1 MSRYYQ
7 ADGKEET
14 LHGTVVMRTTGRG
27 SFYEQSRPVLQ
38 LSGDRWAMIELVG
51 DTGFVSQKL
60 AAQVGQAIRIT
71 GIWSAGTLR
80 EVSAPN
86 LNPLEPEAQPRS
98 TIDVTTQGDIDQKP
112 QDPAVNELDSE
123 ASSEEEKGE
132 KPCMCILLVVYVLLR
147 DDPVPIHR
155 S

>member
-7 ADGKEET
+7 ADGIEET

-38 LSGDRWAMIELVG
+38 LSGERWAMIELVG

-60 AAQVGQAIRIT
+60 ASQVGQAIRIT

-80 EVSAPN
+80 EVSASN
-86 LNPLEPEAQPRS
+86 LNPPKSETQPRS
-98 TIDVTTQGDIDQKP
+98 TIDVTTQGDIDQKSEE
-112 QDPAVNELDSE
+112 PAMNELDSE
-123 ASSEEEKGE
+123 ASSEEEE
-132 KPCMCILLVVYVLLR
+132 
-147 DDPVPIHR
+147 
-155 S
+155 